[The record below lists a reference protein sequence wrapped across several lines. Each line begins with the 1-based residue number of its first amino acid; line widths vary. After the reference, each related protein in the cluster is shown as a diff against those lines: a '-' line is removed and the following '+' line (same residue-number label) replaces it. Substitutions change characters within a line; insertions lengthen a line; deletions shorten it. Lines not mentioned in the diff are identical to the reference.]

1 MMNEAQ
7 RLAVIGD
14 LLQLA
19 RPLDEIAKR
28 LAAIDWDFEGEGVA
42 LQRQHL
48 RTMLHRFLENLIT
61 TADIEAWANLVEGR
75 EDVYFSADG
84 EEQIEKVL
92 HELANPLLTQPLDR
106 NRARELL
113 VGLN

>member
-7 RLAVIGD
+7 RLAVVSD
-14 LLQLA
+14 LLELA
-19 RPLDEIAKR
+19 KPLDEIAKQI
-28 LAAIDWDFEGEGVA
+28 AAMDWDYEGTGVG

-61 TADIEAWANLVEGR
+61 SVDIEAWANLIEGR
-75 EDVYFSADG
+75 EDVYFCGDG
-84 EEQIEKVL
+84 EERIEEVL

-113 VGLN
+113 VCLD